1 MDLLYKNNKTG
12 LKKYLETFPHQGGII
27 VNDEKKFIFMRAGK
41 VAGTSVLNA
50 FRGAGVDFFYS
61 EKHPERYHS
70 WFKRLDDDTLC
81 EYFVFSVIRN
91 PFDRFVSSARYLKIP
106 VHDLADHFDRH
117 IKDEVVYLHT
127 LPLFQYT
134 HMGNQLFA
142 DYICR
147 VESLQ
152 SDLNQVFD
160 YLGID
165 RVELAVSNR
174 SNRKGYQHY
183 YNQVLKDR
191 VSALYS
197 EDIAY
202 YGYSY
207 EQSSGHNHSRIA
219 YLKEKFSKKKK
230 ALFAKFQ

>member
-1 MDLLYKNNKTG
+1 MNLLYKNNKTG
-12 LKKYLETFPHQGGII
+12 LKKYIETFPHQGGII

-50 FRGAGVDFFYS
+50 FRSAGVDFFYS
-61 EKHPERYHS
+61 EKHPDRYQK
-70 WFKRLDDDTLC
+70 WFQSVDDDLLN
-81 EYFVFSVIRN
+81 EYFIFSVVRN

-106 VHDLADHFDRH
+106 VQDLADHFDKH
-117 IKDEVVYLHT
+117 VQDEIVYLHT

-134 HMGNQLFA
+134 HIGEQLFA

-152 SDLNQVFD
+152 FDLNQVFD
-160 YLGID
+160 YLGIA
-165 RVELAVSNR
+165 REELSVSNR

-183 YNQVLKDR
+183 YNQDLKDR
-191 VSALYS
+191 VSALYR
-197 EDIAY
+197 EDIAF

-207 EQSSGHNHSRIA
+207 EQNSGHSHSRFE
-219 YLKEKFSKKKK
+219 YFKERFSKKKK
-230 ALFAKFQ
+230 ALFARIN